1 MYLDYWDLQST
12 PFSNAPSREV
22 FYASPQHEE
31 ALARLI
37 YAVEHQRGVALLT
50 GEVGSGKTT
59 ISQVL
64 ISRLPEEKFQVK
76 TIINPALT
84 PVDLIRAILTA
95 FGQNADSDSKV
106 KLLTQLQEFLISN
119 AQQGLITIIIIDEA
133 HLIREKSSLEELRM
147 LLNMQFDNQFLL
159 GLLIL
164 GQPPLLKNLDALNP
178 LKERISI
185 KYRLE
190 PLDLNNTLRYI
201 LFRLKHAGADRGF
214 FTKQS
219 LSPIHEFSKGL
230 PLRIN
235 NLCDRCLLFGMIRQ
249 TRVIDSRIVKDA
261 IEDIS

>member
-1 MYLDYWDLQST
+1 MYLDYWGLESM

-22 FYASPQHEE
+22 FFASPQHEE

-37 YAVEHQRGVALLT
+37 YAVEHHRGVALLT

-59 ISQVL
+59 ISQVM
-64 ISRLPEEKFQVK
+64 ISRLPTEKFQVK

-84 PVDLIRAILTA
+84 PVDFIRAILTA
-95 FGQNADSDSKV
+95 FGQTAESDSKV
-106 KLLTQLQEFLISN
+106 KLLAKLQEFLVSN
-119 AQQGLITIIIIDEA
+119 AGQGLTTIIIIDEA
-133 HLIREKSSLEELRM
+133 HLIRERSSLEELRM
-147 LLNMQFDNQFLL
+147 LLNMQLDNQFLL
-159 GLLIL
+159 GLVIL
-164 GQPPLLKNLDALNP
+164 GQPPLLKNIDALNP

-190 PLDLNNTLRYI
+190 PLDFGNTLRYI

-219 LSPIHEFSKGL
+219 LAPIHEFSKGL

-249 TRVIDSRIVKDA
+249 SRVIDSRLVKDA
-261 IEDIS
+261 IDDIS